1 LVFFAVSWLYYYLQK
16 FLYRC
21 ILQMA
26 KYTVTSLLEQAGRTK
41 SQSEKYKREGYHTD
55 HVVELQLVVA
65 ALNRLPK
72 GTYKGKNWKRELVDF
87 FNGDRN
93 LQKRTAQGN
102 IQKGAAVR
110 KLIAGTNTL
119 TPADLRWIRK
129 IREHWAR
136 IRAQLGDFEEFKEA
150 LDSLIN

>member
-1 LVFFAVSWLYYYLQK
+1 
-16 FLYRC
+16 
-21 ILQMA
+21 MA
-26 KYTVTSLLEQAGRTK
+26 IPRYHYTVDSLLRDAGRRR
-41 SQSEKYKREGYHTD
+41 SQSEKYRREGYHTD

-65 ALNRLPK
+65 ALNRLWE
-72 GTYKGKNWKRELVDF
+72 GTYSRRDWQSELVDF

-93 LQKRTAQGN
+93 LRKRTAQGN

-110 KLIAGTNTL
+110 KLIGGTRIL
-119 TPADLRWIRK
+119 TPTDLRWIRK

-136 IRAQLGDFEEFKEA
+136 IRAQLGEFDKFKEA